1 MGSRGSKKKKINNN
15 ILVDPTRNFEKII
28 KNMPMH
34 EYMAVLKFVENE
46 VNKRSLE
53 IEESFNKKLEVITQ
67 ALDRNMTA
75 SMILNTEY
83 SLDEINNI
91 FKYSWELIDEDNK
104 KVAELKKEGNG
115 DWMKAADKYVELV
128 QERAIELI
136 NNKVNQK
143 KSVETLV
150 SEFPKLSKSMITN
163 AYKKAKEL
171 IDESKKLK
179 EETEEDPE
187 AIRLY
192 NAIYGEDDC
201 NSNEINEVAEEV
213 KNEKAEVEEVE
224 NMNKEINDKQPEVK
238 EESKIK
244 VVKMEL
250 VGEFGVYEVEGTK
263 LTVDDVKFNSKEHLE
278 EVYRKQIDYLTK
290 CKDEALKVYEM
301 AEKIS

>member
-192 NAIYGEDDC
+192 NAIYGEEDY
-201 NSNEINEVAEEV
+201 NSKAINEVAEEA
-213 KNEKAEVEEVE
+213 KNEKVEVE
-224 NMNKEINDKQPEVK
+224 

-244 VVKMEL
+244 VIKMEL

>member
-34 EYMAVLKFVENE
+34 QYMAVLKFVENE

-179 EETEEDPE
+179 EEAEDPE

-192 NAIYGEDDC
+192 NAIYGEDDY
-201 NSNEINEVAEEV
+201 NSNEINEAAEEV
-213 KNEKAEVEEVE
+213 KNEKVEVEEVE
-224 NMNKEINDKQPEVK
+224 NMNKEINDKQSEVK

-290 CKDEALKVYEM
+290 CKEEALKVYEM

>member
-192 NAIYGEDDC
+192 NAIYGEDDY
-201 NSNEINEVAEEV
+201 NSKAINEAAEEEE
-213 KNEKAEVEEVE
+213 NEKVEVEEVE

>member
-192 NAIYGEDDC
+192 NAIYGEDDY

>member
-192 NAIYGEDDC
+192 NAIYGEDDY

-213 KNEKAEVEEVE
+213 KNEKVEVEEVE

>member
-179 EETEEDPE
+179 EEAEDPE

-192 NAIYGEDDC
+192 NAIYGEDDY
-201 NSNEINEVAEEV
+201 NSNEINEAAEEV
-213 KNEKAEVEEVE
+213 KNEKVEVEEVE
-224 NMNKEINDKQPEVK
+224 NMNKEINDKQSEVK

>member
-179 EETEEDPE
+179 EEKEEDPE

-192 NAIYGEDDC
+192 NAIYGEDDY
-201 NSNEINEVAEEV
+201 NSNEINEVVEEV
-213 KNEKAEVEEVE
+213 KNEKVEVEEVE
-224 NMNKEINDKQPEVK
+224 NMNKEINDKQPEAK